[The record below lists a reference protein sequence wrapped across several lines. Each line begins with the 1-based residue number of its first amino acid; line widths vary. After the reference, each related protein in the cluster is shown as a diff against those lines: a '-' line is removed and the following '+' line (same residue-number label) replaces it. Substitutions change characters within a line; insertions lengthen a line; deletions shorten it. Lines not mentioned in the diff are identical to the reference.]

1 MTTSLHKEWN
11 KYALFKCGDLLGD
24 KDDKRMK
31 FLSVSP
37 CIYHVASQCSL
48 MKYSNYDKK

>member
-1 MTTSLHKEWN
+1 MLCSNVVT
-11 KYALFKCGDLLGD
+11 FGD

-31 FLSVSP
+31 FLSVPP
-37 CIYHVASQCSL
+37 CIYHAASQCSL